1 MTDQPKFCPHC
12 GNELKPD
19 AQFCPQCGYA
29 VGAALNE
36 TAQPDPTPAAQP
48 QPAQTETPTPTAR
61 RTANPSGNYF
71 NWYFATLRHPSQNLP
86 GTNRFFG
93 LISLVAEAL
102 LLSLTLVMLSQKL
115 TTMAIR
121 TMDQYA
127 AAELS
132 RVLNVNG
139 LIFKTGLTLFFLV
152 IIGYA
157 IYVGISYAFRR
168 IITGESQ
175 NFWDFLNHFAG
186 VTNLLLIFNLITFLL
201 GLITGAG
208 NLSSLSIFLLFLV
221 PANILISAAFIFIII
236 DDVPTP
242 RMDKFYAVLLAEL
255 ALAVAFAIFGFI
267 AANLVGGSIV
277 SYVES
282 LYNSAL

>member
-1 MTDQPKFCPHC
+1 MTNQSKFCPHC

-19 AQFCPQCGYA
+19 AKFCPKCGYA
-29 VGAALNE
+29 VSAA
-36 TAQPDPTPAAQP
+36 TADPVQPEPTPAAQP
-48 QPAQTETPTPTAR
+48 QPAPQATTPTGKQTGA
-61 RTANPSGNYF
+61 TGNYF
-71 NWYFATLRHPSQNLP
+71 NWYFATLRHPSQALP

-93 LISLVAEAL
+93 LISLVVEAL
-102 LLSLTLVMLSQKL
+102 LLSLTLVILSQKL
-115 TTMAIR
+115 TTLAIR
-121 TMDQYA
+121 SMDQYA

-139 LIFKTGLTLFFLV
+139 LIFKTGLTLFFLI

-168 IITGESQ
+168 IITGETQ
-175 NFWDFLNHFAG
+175 NFWEFLNHFAG

-201 GLITGAG
+201 GMITGAG
-208 NLSSLSIFLLFLV
+208 NFSSLSIFLLFLV
-221 PANILISAAFIFIII
+221 PANILLSAAFIFIII
-236 DDVPTP
+236 DDVAAP
-242 RMDKFYAVLLAEL
+242 RMDKFYTVLLAEL
-255 ALAVAFAIFGFI
+255 ALVVAFFIFGFI
-267 AANLVGGSIV
+267 ATNLVGGSIA